1 MCVCVCVYVY
11 VSVEWVKDEHSKWK
25 EGESGRAKLP
35 THVACLDTKV
45 THKDTHIDHAHI
57 DTLPL
62 L

>member
-1 MCVCVCVYVY
+1 M
-11 VSVEWVKDEHSKWK
+11 SIQSGKKVKVAEQ
-25 EGESGRAKLP
+25 KLP